1 VTIKKHLNKNK
12 KRPPSRPSMTRI
24 RRDFFDIP
32 RKVQLNEEQSDW
44 ADHRCDQK
52 KIPFTA
58 YIRLLI
64 DEDKKRVEKELLQ
77 KQQASN
83 RPNLG
88 PTLASPNGLSQQQLE
103 AAVTIAVAAI
113 LQLNKR

>member
-1 VTIKKHLNKNK
+1 M
-12 KRPPSRPSMTRI
+12 SRN

-44 ADHRCDQK
+44 SDHRCDQK
-52 KIPFTA
+52 KMAFTA
-58 YIRLLI
+58 YIRWLI

-83 RPNLG
+83 RPNVG
-88 PTLASPNGLSQQQLE
+88 QTSANPSGLLTMDQMAELLLLMQRKGQ
-103 AAVTIAVAAI
+103 TG
-113 LQLNKR
+113 K